1 MATPHPGR
9 RDRRGARGASA
20 VEAAL
25 VISLLLFP
33 LLMGV
38 LAWGDYFWRAQ
49 RIDTL
54 APAVPEGDVAGT
66 FSCRALQDEVASTVV
81 SVVNGLHPEIGDID
95 LSEVVVT
102 LLEVSPDVGVTV
114 AIHIEV
120 GAVNGLASLIPLP
133 GGGGLVTDF
142 TQRLDDVRLSDQA
155 CR

>member
-1 MATPHPGR
+1 M
-9 RDRRGARGASA
+9 
-20 VEAAL
+20 EAAL
-25 VISLLLFP
+25 VVSLLLFP
-33 LLMGV
+33 LLLGV

-49 RIDTL
+49 RVDTL

-81 SVVNGLHPEIGDID
+81 SVVNGLHPEVGDID

-120 GAVNGLASLIPLP
+120 GAGGLASLIPLP

-142 TQRLDDVRLSDQA
+142 TQRLDDVRLSDQV